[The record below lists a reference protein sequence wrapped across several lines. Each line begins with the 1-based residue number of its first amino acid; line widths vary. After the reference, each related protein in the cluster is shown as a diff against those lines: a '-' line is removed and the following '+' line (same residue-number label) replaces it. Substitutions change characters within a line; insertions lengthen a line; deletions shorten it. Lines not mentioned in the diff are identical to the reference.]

1 MNRDEKEI
9 NNMYY
14 EALEQDLYVDL
25 SEQIEHPPVALSMGT
40 YDITDYK
47 GNKRT
52 YPVPLVTY
60 GNFAFVSAPP
70 KTYKSFFMSLL
81 ASAYLSGTTRFTGE
95 IKGHRDN
102 KDLYMFDTEQG
113 DFHAQ
118 RGFRRVADMSGTS
131 EGLHTFALRSISYK
145 DRIGFIEWCLEKAD
159 EGSVGLVIIDGIADL
174 VSDVNNIEETN
185 LITQK
190 IMQLSTKYNCAIIL
204 VIHFNYNSRKAVGHL
219 GSFLEKKAETQIE
232 LYRDLEEDSKTI
244 NVTPKLS
251 RNISFEPFD
260 FYVNKY
266 GLPQVIRN
274 PEGGYGNDF

>member
-47 GNKRT
+47 GNRRT

-95 IKGHRDN
+95 IKGYRDD

-113 DFHAQ
+113 NFHAQ